1 MTVSGEKANS
11 FHVRRL
17 PHLTLNPQVSAVV
30 AIIILIG
37 VTVSDPA

>member
-1 MTVSGEKANS
+1 MTVSGEKANGLGAA
-11 FHVRRL
+11 RL
-17 PHLTLNPQVSAVV
+17 PHLTLNPHVSAVV